1 MKKYT
6 FKLVYIYE
14 NQLGRV
20 ITFSKLNR
28 KTGMY
33 DFINKKGKLYET
45 AELDDNDHKNT
56 LSWALVQS
64 ENIQG
69 KPKATRCFLEKSFY
83 LEEDEARMVDAE
95 LREVNKT
102 NRIAYQ
108 FLKEHP
114 EVLVKNGQG
123 DNINEHIGTNIL
135 FELIEESQIE
145 NNQVEK
151 NKKLAEG
158 TRILTEM
165 YEKNRERFLDF
176 CYAYNIQVKGKTYEA
191 IYNTAMTKLQFN
203 PMSWEQTLKDSNY
216 ELLSKLRKAL
226 EEGMIEIKN
235 EYMYFN
241 NEAIGKTEEE
251 CIAYFNTN
259 ESPRKLLYGKVGY
272 ATTSSKAEV
281 AETKETEVK
290 KPLEFEAAKQRTI
303 NAKIFKVTKFK
314 DEEQKKAELEKLKAE
329 HPEEVTYIESKYAEL
344 SAK

>member
-1 MKKYT
+1 
-6 FKLVYIYE
+6 
-14 NQLGRV
+14 
-20 ITFSKLNR
+20 
-28 KTGMY
+28 MY

-56 LSWALVQS
+56 LSWALIQS
-64 ENIQG
+64 ESIQG
-69 KPKATRCFLEKSFY
+69 KPKMTRCFLEKSFY
-83 LEEDEARMVDAE
+83 LEEDEARMVDPE

-102 NRIAYQ
+102 TRIAYQ

-114 EVLVKNGQG
+114 EVLVKNAQG
-123 DNINEHIGTNIL
+123 ENINEHTGTNIL

-145 NNQVEK
+145 NSQVEK

-191 IYNTAMTKLQFN
+191 IYNTAMTKLQFS

-226 EEGMIEIKN
+226 EEGVIEIKN

-251 CIAYFNTN
+251 SIAYFNTN
-259 ESPRKLLYGKVGY
+259 ESPRKLLYAKVGY
-272 ATTSSKAEV
+272 ATTSSKSEV

-290 KPLEFEAAKQRTI
+290 KPIEFEAAKQRTI

-329 HPEEVTYIESKYAEL
+329 HPEEATYIETKYAEL